1 MGGIAPNGLT
11 NPKQLYYYK
20 LASSSGGLGKTGS
33 ISATSGLTFNT
44 AVSEINNNRPF
55 KSGVTSNLGTSGHAR
70 VCRGYTYD
78 IYGNQ
83 YLAIN
88 DPWPVGS
95 GTQTA
100 EGPGLEINRIYVR
113 N

>member
-44 AVSEINNNRPF
+44 AVSEIKIIDHSKVELLLILELLVMLESVEDTHMIF
-55 KSGVTSNLGTSGHAR
+55 MGTSIWRSMIHGLL
-70 VCRGYTYD
+70 D
-78 IYGNQ
+78 
-83 YLAIN
+83 LA
-88 DPWPVGS
+88 PKLRK
-95 GTQTA
+95 A
-100 EGPGLEINRIYVR
+100 LA
-113 N
+113 